1 MTGKTT
7 LNKTSQRKAVNR
19 TFSLV
24 KNGTSI
30 TDARKIVAEEVNVS
44 ANTLWVWQN
53 KFNMVTPNITKTVG
67 LVSNNGSLVKPL
79 NASQTAIHG
88 ISNIKNELGHV
99 FQSLVTKDGRFTSKE
114 AGAISQVS
122 SNILG
127 LARFELEVHKYADK
141 MQKRDN
147 TVKSLLM

>member
-7 LNKTSQRKAVNR
+7 LNKTDQRKAITRV
-19 TFSLV
+19 FSLV
-24 KNGTSI
+24 KNGTTI
-30 TDARKIVAEEVNVS
+30 TDARKIVAEEIRVS
-44 ANTLWVWQN
+44 PNTLWVWQ
-53 KFNMVTPNITKTVG
+53 KRHNMVAPNAT
-67 LVSNNGSLVKPL
+67 LVRTNGSIVKP
-79 NASQTAIHG
+79 STTTREAIHG
-88 ISNIKNELGHV
+88 ISNVKNELGHV

-141 MQKRDN
+141 ATKRDKVVTN
-147 TVKSLLM
+147 LLT